1 VKFLW
6 LDVET
11 TGLSPDTDDL
21 LEVAWALV
29 DFDDP
34 FDVGPVESA
43 AVRYSDVRY
52 PDLSH
57 LSPFIL
63 DMHTKNG
70 LLAECRHRLIGVAD
84 IEEVLLGVV
93 PEVADKE
100 ERTTLAGSTVSFDHA
115 FLKAKMPRLAARL
128 SHRHYDVSAIKLFC
142 QSLGMPKI
150 PKAEAHRAKDDVLE
164 SIAHAWHCAEWLR
177 YENISRFTYS
187 AATRQ
192 RLETDLGLPSGELAR
207 DPNRSEGRMTGKR
220 RCAACDGHGFIP
232 ANAHG
237 AQELPCEDCG
247 GTGEVD
253 SDLGDG

>member
-1 VKFLW
+1 MKKLLW

-21 LEVAWALV
+21 LEVAWALA
-29 DFDDP
+29 DFDNP
-34 FDVGPVESA
+34 FDIGSGESA
-43 AVRYSDVRY
+43 AVRYPDSRY

-63 DMHTKNG
+63 DLHTKNG

-84 IEEVLLGVV
+84 IEEAILAVV

-100 ERTTLAGSTVSFDHA
+100 DRTILAGSTISFDHA

-128 SHRHYDVSAIKLFC
+128 SHRHYDVSAVKLFC

-150 PKAEAHRAKDDVLE
+150 PKAEAHRAAADIRE
-164 SIAHAWHCAEWLR
+164 SIAHARQCAEWLR

-187 AATRQ
+187 DADRK
-192 RLETDLGLPSGELAR
+192 RLETDLGLTSGELVR
-207 DPNRSEGRMTGKR
+207 DPIAPDAYCVTAPDGSCISADP
-220 RCAACDGHGFIP
+220 RCMHQPKAASRG
-232 ANAHG
+232 
-237 AQELPCEDCG
+237 
-247 GTGEVD
+247 
-253 SDLGDG
+253 